1 MKKRFT
7 LLFAA
12 LLFIAGIC
20 ILLYPTARTAAFRKA
35 EQETIQR
42 FAAYRAEHRMT
53 DTVPTNVSPAE
64 KETLFPELWEA
75 CAAFNERLYKTRQA
89 AFTAET
95 LILPSLDLAEYGW
108 DSEVFAT
115 LSIPTADIKAPL
127 YLGASAYNLNR
138 GAAILG
144 QTSLPIGGEN
154 TNCVIAGHRT
164 WSAVVHFRSLEDVE
178 TGDPVY
184 LTNPWETLVYQ
195 VVSIEIIPPDS
206 LDLVR
211 IQPGRDLLSV
221 FTCTNSGTQRV
232 LVTCERIK
240 EEDK

>member
-7 LLFAA
+7 LLLAA

-35 EQETIQR
+35 EQETIQQ
-42 FAAYRAEHRMT
+42 FAAYRAEHRMP
-53 DTVPTNVSPAE
+53 DTLSSNVSPAE

-75 CAAFNERLYKTRQA
+75 CAAYNEQLCKTHQA

-95 LILPSLDLAEYGW
+95 QILPSLDLAEYGW

-144 QTSLPIGGEN
+144 QPAVPIGGEN

-178 TGDPVY
+178 TGDQVY
-184 LTNPWETLVYQ
+184 LTNPWETLAYQ
-195 VVSIEIIPPDS
+195 VVSIEVIPPDS

>member
-1 MKKRFT
+1 MKKRIT
-7 LLFAA
+7 LLFAV

-35 EQETIQR
+35 EQETIQQ
-42 FAAYRAEHRMT
+42 FTEYRAEYRMT
-53 DTVPTNVSPAE
+53 DLVPANVSPAE
-64 KETLFPELWEA
+64 KEKPFPELWET
-75 CAAFNERLYKTRQA
+75 CAAYNEQLYKTHQA

-127 YLGASAYNLNR
+127 YLGASSYNLNR

-184 LTNPWETLVYQ
+184 LTNPWETLAYQ
-195 VVSIEIIPPDS
+195 VVSIEVIPPDS

>member
-1 MKKRFT
+1 MKKKLT
-7 LLFAA
+7 VLLAA
-12 LLFIAGIC
+12 LLFIAGIST
-20 ILLYPTARTAAFRKA
+20 LLYPTARTAAFRRA
-35 EQETIQR
+35 EQETIQQ
-42 FAAYRAEHRMT
+42 FAAYRAEHRMP
-53 DTVPTNVSPAE
+53 DTVPSNVSPAE
-64 KETLFPELWEA
+64 KETPFPELWEA
-75 CAAFNERLYKTRQA
+75 CAAYNEQLYKTHQA

-95 LILPSLDLAEYGW
+95 LTLPSLDLAEYGW
-108 DSEVFAT
+108 DNEVFAT

-195 VVSIEIIPPDS
+195 VVSIEVIPPDS

-211 IQPGRDLLSV
+211 IQPDRDLLSV

>member
-20 ILLYPTARTAAFRKA
+20 ILLYPTARTALFRRA
-35 EQETIQR
+35 EQETIQQ

-53 DTVPTNVSPAE
+53 DTLSSNVSPAE
-64 KETLFPELWEA
+64 KEKPFPELWEA
-75 CAAFNERLYKTRQA
+75 CAAYNEQLCKTHQA

-108 DSEVFAT
+108 DNEVFAT

-164 WSAVVHFRSLEDVE
+164 WSAVVHFRSLEDVAI
-178 TGDPVY
+178 GDPVE
-184 LTNPWETLVYQ
+184 LTNPWDTLVDQ
-195 VVSIEIIPPDS
+195 VVSLEVIPPDS

>member
-7 LLFAA
+7 LLLAA

-35 EQETIQR
+35 EQETIQQ
-42 FAAYRAEHRMT
+42 FAAYRAEHRMP
-53 DTVPTNVSPAE
+53 DTLSSNVSPAE

-75 CAAFNERLYKTRQA
+75 CAAYNEQLCKTHQA

-95 LILPSLDLAEYGW
+95 QILPSLDLAEYGW

-178 TGDPVY
+178 TGDQVY
-184 LTNPWETLVYQ
+184 LTNPWETLAYQ
-195 VVSIEIIPPDS
+195 VVSIEVIPPDS